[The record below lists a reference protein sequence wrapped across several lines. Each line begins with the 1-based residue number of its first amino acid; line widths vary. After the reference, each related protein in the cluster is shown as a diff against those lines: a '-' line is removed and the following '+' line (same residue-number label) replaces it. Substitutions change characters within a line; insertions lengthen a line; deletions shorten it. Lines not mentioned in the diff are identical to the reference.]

1 MSIRGKTNLTQETN
15 YAIRRDDIIRELRK
29 GDIALDEINTADIS
43 ELYYL
48 NKTDDDYTINLTS
61 LMHDQ
66 YTNPRNSLSVA
77 VDNVD
82 CVTTIMT
89 LKPNKALK
97 ISPVS

>member
-29 GDIALDEINTADIS
+29 GDIALDKINTADIS

-66 YTNPRNSLSVA
+66 SVYKS
-77 VDNVD
+77 
-82 CVTTIMT
+82 TQ
-89 LKPNKALK
+89 
-97 ISPVS
+97 